1 MEIIKKFNFK
11 FVLLFFFI
19 AFFIPG
25 GSSYFLN
32 GFPVNGKV
40 ETLFLIFFPIII
52 FNNFVNIKK
61 KKIVFLLLLISFLK
75 ILSINGPKIGILHK
89 QFETKE
95 KDQIIKTYDS
105 FWNGTVSSIQT
116 FNWPE
121 KKYFSI
127 DWLMGEKISK
137 NDNLRFENIN
147 EFETLKLFIKSNFSI
162 ISNGSY
168 FRIKNFNTQN
178 LESYYII
185 DLQDNN
191 YVDNSVEFFTNKGLF
206 LPKGVYGVE
215 ININFKDNWNL
226 EFENSVNIFN
236 ENYYLSSFW
245 LSNIFQNNDN
255 KKYFELEIF
264 KIIGNLIDFSFLFLI
279 FFLIYELFIVL
290 KKKKY
295 LPSFL
300 SFCIL
305 LLSLCFLFK
314 QLLFETDYFRF
325 FDTISLSITYLIFL
339 VFFFHKFLFKNDL
352 KIYDY
357 NYLKIFFSITLIS
370 FFSFKFY
377 SLIGVID
384 FYTNKGDDWFTFQVF
399 AREIAVGKIFPHPD
413 TIYRP
418 GLKYLFAIQHIL
430 FGKSS
435 FVAKLLEIWLLLFS
449 LFLTFKIILNFTK
462 NYFLGLIGVFLISII
477 FLGENYVNYLGKGL
491 SSYYSYVCVLS
502 LIYFF
507 ISKKIDSKNIF
518 YTIPFVLLIAWLR
531 EEQLILTCSLIFFIP
546 EISKNFKSQKKIYF
560 LFFFLRNQIVLRYF
574 MIVFVSLI
582 SVLIFHKQSFNL
594 IDFITHP
601 NVGFTYKENSSSLE
615 SIYRL
620 ITGTNNLGDTP
631 RLYSPLFVIILLIS
645 ILNFFNKFNTSNINS
660 GFFISNLSIYFTYI
674 FLTNVNY
681 NPRYCIN
688 LLFINLI
695 YFLIFL
701 YFINKEK
708 NYFLFLSKFFSRKQ

>member
-1 MEIIKKFNFK
+1 MEIIKKLNFK
-11 FVLLFFFI
+11 FILLFFFFT
-19 AFFIPG
+19 FFLPG

-32 GFPVNGKV
+32 GFPINGKV
-40 ETLFLIFFPIII
+40 ETLFLIFFPIFI
-52 FNNFVNIKK
+52 FNNLQNIKK
-61 KKIVFLLLLISFLK
+61 KRIIFLLLLISSLK
-75 ILSINGPKIGILHK
+75 ILSITGPKIGILHK
-89 QFETKE
+89 QFETKD
-95 KDQIIKTYDS
+95 KDQVIKTYDS
-105 FWNGTVSSIQT
+105 FWNESISSIQT

-137 NDNLRFENIN
+137 NNNLKFENIN
-147 EFETLKLFIKSNFSI
+147 EFETLHLFIESNFKI
-162 ISNGSY
+162 ISSGSY
-168 FRIKNFNTQN
+168 FRIKNFNTDYLEDFYIKNLQN
-178 LESYYII
+178 NEFL
-185 DLQDNN
+185 
-191 YVDNSVEFFTNKGLF
+191 DNSVDFFSNKGVF
-206 LPKGVYGVE
+206 LPRGIYAVK
-215 ININFKDNWNL
+215 IDNIFKDSWNL

-236 ENYYLSSFW
+236 KDYYLSSFL
-245 LSNIFQNNDN
+245 LSNIFQKNDN
-255 KKYFELEIF
+255 KKYLELEIF
-264 KIIGNLIDFSFLFLI
+264 RLIANLIDSAFLFLI
-279 FFLIYELFIVL
+279 FFLLYELLSVL
-290 KKKKY
+290 KKKRY

-300 SFCIL
+300 YFFVL
-305 LLSLCFLFK
+305 LSSLCFLLK
-314 QLLFETDYFRF
+314 YLLFETDYFRF

-339 VFFFHKFLFKNDL
+339 IFFFYKFLFKDDF
-352 KIYDY
+352 KIYNY
-357 NYLKIFFSITLIS
+357 NFLKLFFSITLIT
-370 FFSFKFY
+370 FFSLKFN

-384 FYTNKGDDWFTFQVF
+384 FYANKGDDWFTFQVF
-399 AREIAVGKIFPHPD
+399 AREIAVEKIFPHPD
-413 TIYRP
+413 YIYRP

-435 FVAKLLEIWLLLFS
+435 FVAKLFEIWLFLFS
-449 LFLTFKIILNFTK
+449 LILTFKIILKLTK
-462 NYFLGLIGVFLISII
+462 NYFLSFVGVFFISII
-477 FLGENYVNYLGKGL
+477 FLGENFINYLGKGL

-502 LIYFF
+502 LVYFF
-507 ISKKIDSKNIF
+507 ISKKIDQKNIF
-518 YTIPFVLLIAWLR
+518 YSLPIVLLIAWLR

-560 LFFFLRNQIVLRYF
+560 LYSFLRNQIVLRYYMF
-574 MIVFVSLI
+574 IFISLI
-582 SVLIFHKQSFNL
+582 SVLIFHKQSLNL

-620 ITGTNNLGDTP
+620 ITGTNNIGDTP
-631 RLYSPLFVIILLIS
+631 RLYSPIFVIIFFIS
-645 ILNFFNKFNTSNINS
+645 ILNFFNKFNTSKINS

-701 YFINKEK
+701 YFINKDK

>member
-1 MEIIKKFNFK
+1 M
-11 FVLLFFFI
+11 
-19 AFFIPG
+19 
-25 GSSYFLN
+25 
-32 GFPVNGKV
+32 
-40 ETLFLIFFPIII
+40 
-52 FNNFVNIKK
+52 
-61 KKIVFLLLLISFLK
+61 
-75 ILSINGPKIGILHK
+75 
-89 QFETKE
+89 
-95 KDQIIKTYDS
+95 
-105 FWNGTVSSIQT
+105 
-116 FNWPE
+116 
-121 KKYFSI
+121 
-127 DWLMGEKISK
+127 
-137 NDNLRFENIN
+137 
-147 EFETLKLFIKSNFSI
+147 
-162 ISNGSY
+162 
-168 FRIKNFNTQN
+168 
-178 LESYYII
+178 
-185 DLQDNN
+185 
-191 YVDNSVEFFTNKGLF
+191 
-206 LPKGVYGVE
+206 
-215 ININFKDNWNL
+215 
-226 EFENSVNIFN
+226 
-236 ENYYLSSFW
+236 
-245 LSNIFQNNDN
+245 
-255 KKYFELEIF
+255 
-264 KIIGNLIDFSFLFLI
+264 
-279 FFLIYELFIVL
+279 
-290 KKKKY
+290 
-295 LPSFL
+295 
-300 SFCIL
+300 
-305 LLSLCFLFK
+305 
-314 QLLFETDYFRF
+314 
-325 FDTISLSITYLIFL
+325 
-339 VFFFHKFLFKNDL
+339 
-352 KIYDY
+352 
-357 NYLKIFFSITLIS
+357 
-370 FFSFKFY
+370 
-377 SLIGVID
+377 
-384 FYTNKGDDWFTFQVF
+384 
-399 AREIAVGKIFPHPD
+399 
-413 TIYRP
+413 
-418 GLKYLFAIQHIL
+418 
-430 FGKSS
+430 
-435 FVAKLLEIWLLLFS
+435 LEIWLLLFS

-462 NYFLGLIGVFLISII
+462 NYFLGLIGAFLISII

-708 NYFLFLSKFFSRKQ
+708 NYFLF

>member
-1 MEIIKKFNFK
+1 MEIIKKLNFK
-11 FVLLFFFI
+11 FILLFFFI

-185 DLQDNN
+185 NLQDNN

-226 EFENSVNIFN
+226 EFENSVNIFKK
-236 ENYYLSSFW
+236 NYYLSSFW

-462 NYFLGLIGVFLISII
+462 NYFLGLIGAFLISII

-507 ISKKIDSKNIF
+507 ISKKIDQK
-518 YTIPFVLLIAWLR
+518 
-531 EEQLILTCSLIFFIP
+531 IFFIL
-546 EISKNFKSQKKIYF
+546 Y
-560 LFFFLRNQIVLRYF
+560 L
-574 MIVFVSLI
+574 
-582 SVLIFHKQSFNL
+582 
-594 IDFITHP
+594 
-601 NVGFTYKENSSSLE
+601 SS
-615 SIYRL
+615 Y
-620 ITGTNNLGDTP
+620 
-631 RLYSPLFVIILLIS
+631 
-645 ILNFFNKFNTSNINS
+645 
-660 GFFISNLSIYFTYI
+660 
-674 FLTNVNY
+674 
-681 NPRYCIN
+681 
-688 LLFINLI
+688 
-695 YFLIFL
+695 
-701 YFINKEK
+701 
-708 NYFLFLSKFFSRKQ
+708 

>member
-1 MEIIKKFNFK
+1 MEIIKKLDFK
-11 FVLLFFFI
+11 FILLFFFI

-52 FNNFVNIKK
+52 FNNFENLKK
-61 KKIVFLLLLISFLK
+61 KKIIFLLLLISSLK
-75 ILSINGPKIGILHK
+75 FLSINGPEIGILHK
-89 QFETKE
+89 QFETKD
-95 KDQIIKTYDS
+95 KDQVIKTYDS
-105 FWNGTVSSIQT
+105 FWNESISSIQT

-127 DWLMGEKISK
+127 DWLMGEKIGK
-137 NDNLRFENIN
+137 NDNLKFENIN
-147 EFETLKLFIKSNFSI
+147 DFENLKLFIESNFNI

-168 FRIKNFNTQN
+168 FRVKNFNTEN
-178 LESYYII
+178 LESYAIKN
-185 DLQDNN
+185 LKNNN
-191 YVDNSVEFFTNKGLF
+191 YVENSADFFTNKGVF
-206 LPKGVYGVE
+206 LPRGAYGVK
-215 ININFKDNWNL
+215 ISNNFKDNWNL

-236 ENYYLSSFW
+236 KNYYLSSFL
-245 LSNIFQNNDN
+245 LSNIFQKNDN
-255 KKYFELEIF
+255 RKYLELKIF
-264 KIIGNLIDFSFLFLI
+264 KIIANLIDFSFLLLI
-279 FFLIYELFIVL
+279 FFLAYELFIFI

-300 SFCIL
+300 SFYIL
-305 LLSLCFLFK
+305 LLSLFFLFK
-314 QLLFETDYFRF
+314 YLLFETNYSRF
-325 FDTISLSITYLIFL
+325 FDTISLSTTYLTFFI
-339 VFFFHKFLFKNDL
+339 FFFYKFIFRKNL

-357 NYLKIFFSITLIS
+357 NYLKLFFSITLIS
-370 FFSFKFY
+370 FFTFKFY

-384 FYTNKGDDWFTFQVF
+384 FYSNKGDDWFTFQVF
-399 AREIAVGKIFPHPD
+399 AREIAVEKIFPHPD
-413 TIYRP
+413 SIYRP

-435 FVAKLLEIWLLLFS
+435 FVAKMLEIWLFLIS
-449 LFLTFKIILNFTK
+449 LILTFKIILKFTK
-462 NYFLGLIGVFLISII
+462 DYFLSFTGVFSISII

-502 LIYFF
+502 LVYFF
-507 ISKKIDSKNIF
+507 ITKKIDSKNII
-518 YTIPFVLLIAWLR
+518 YTLPFVLSIAWLR

-546 EISKNFKSQKKIYF
+546 EISKNFINQKKIYF
-560 LFFFLRNQIVLRYF
+560 LFSFLRNQIVLRYY
-574 MIVFVSLI
+574 MIVFLSLI

-631 RLYSPLFVIILLIS
+631 RLYSPLFVIIFLIS
-645 ILNFFNKFNTSNINS
+645 ILNLFNRFNSSNINS

-701 YFINKEK
+701 YFINKDK